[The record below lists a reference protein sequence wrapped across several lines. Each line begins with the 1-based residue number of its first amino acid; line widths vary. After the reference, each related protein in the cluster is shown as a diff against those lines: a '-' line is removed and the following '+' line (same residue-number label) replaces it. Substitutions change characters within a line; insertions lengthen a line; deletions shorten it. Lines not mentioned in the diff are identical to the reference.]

1 MLYSELKIVWKGEG
15 RDEKEEVWGG
25 GGGATEVFFFS
36 VSLLQT
42 MKLRDKESAKFIH
55 FDGDQCKTNDVL

>member
-15 RDEKEEVWGG
+15 RDEKEEVGG
-25 GGGATEVFFFS
+25 GGQLKSFFS

-42 MKLRDKESAKFIH
+42 MKLRDKESAKFVH